1 MRDSEGRLL
10 GAVTTLEDVT
20 SLQDPDR
27 FKTQFIAVASR
38 KLRDPL
44 LQLRRGLYALAQG
57 FSGEMTPL
65 QTELVAQTSKEAET
79 LDDLMADLIGV
90 AELDTGKRELKLE
103 RIRPLQVLNE
113 ARDRYC
119 DEAARKHIRVEVS
132 AYADLAVVEAD
143 RRAMRSILDNLLSN
157 ALRYTPEGGE
167 ILLAAEEIKSFV
179 QFSVRDTGR
188 GIEAERLSS
197 IFDRF
202 NTFSEQGTGLGL
214 ALVRRLVE
222 SLGGQIA
229 VESRLGHGA
238 TFSSRFQLPWSGKY
252 IIPSRWA
259 ERWPRSFL
267 RVSSEPAKLRI
278 YLGAAPGVG
287 KTYTMLNDAYLMRVQ
302 GGVDVVIGLVDAHG
316 RKETEDQIKDLE
328 VIPQKVIPYRGVN
341 LKEMDVDAIIARH
354 PQTVVVDEL
363 AHTNVPGSKNR
374 KRYEDVLELLDAGIN
389 VMTAVNIQHLETL
402 NDAVNRSANTTIRE
416 TVPDSFV
423 KRADEVVNTDL
434 TVEELRNR
442 LRAGK
447 IYAPEKVEQSLA
459 NFFRKGNLNM
469 LRELALRTTAEQ
481 VSNRAA
487 EYRRTQGLEQAPI
500 PEKVMVCLSTRP
512 GTERLLRIGARIA
525 GRLATNWY
533 AVYVSQPD
541 DKGHSDPEAHQRLEE
556 YMRMARDLGAK
567 VVQLTDRKVADALI
581 RFAQQENISHVVFGQ
596 SARSR
601 FDILFR
607 GSVLN
612 RFLSEVRDVTVQ
624 VVPMQKPLRKA

>member
-1 MRDSEGRLL
+1 MAEI
-10 GAVTTLEDVT
+10 VLEKK
-20 SLQDPDR
+20 P
-27 FKTQFIAVASR
+27 
-38 KLRDPL
+38 
-44 LQLRRGLYALAQG
+44 
-57 FSGEMTPL
+57 
-65 QTELVAQTSKEAET
+65 
-79 LDDLMADLIGV
+79 
-90 AELDTGKRELKLE
+90 
-103 RIRPLQVLNE
+103 
-113 ARDRYC
+113 
-119 DEAARKHIRVEVS
+119 
-132 AYADLAVVEAD
+132 
-143 RRAMRSILDNLLSN
+143 
-157 ALRYTPEGGE
+157 
-167 ILLAAEEIKSFV
+167 
-179 QFSVRDTGR
+179 
-188 GIEAERLSS
+188 
-197 IFDRF
+197 
-202 NTFSEQGTGLGL
+202 
-214 ALVRRLVE
+214 
-222 SLGGQIA
+222 
-229 VESRLGHGA
+229 
-238 TFSSRFQLPWSGKY
+238 
-252 IIPSRWA
+252 
-259 ERWPRSFL
+259 
-267 RVSSEPAKLRI
+267 EPARLRI
-278 YLGAAPGVG
+278 YIGAAPDVG
-287 KTYTMLNDAYLMRVQ
+287 KTYVMLNDAYLMRHQ
-302 GGVDVVIGLVDAHG
+302 GGVDVVLGLVETHG
-316 RKETEDQIKDLE
+316 RKETQDQIRDLE
-328 VIPQKVIPYRGVN
+328 IVPLKVIPYRGVN

-423 KRADEVVNTDL
+423 KRADEVVNVDL

-469 LRELALRTTAEQ
+469 LRELSLRTTAEQ
-481 VSNRAA
+481 VSSRAS

-512 GTERLLRIGARIA
+512 GTERLLRIGSRIA

-533 AVYVSQPD
+533 AVYVTPPE
-541 DKGHSDPEAHQRLEE
+541 DKGHSDPEAYHRLEE

-601 FDILFR
+601 FDILLR

-624 VVPMQKPLRKA
+624 VVPMQKPLRRQ